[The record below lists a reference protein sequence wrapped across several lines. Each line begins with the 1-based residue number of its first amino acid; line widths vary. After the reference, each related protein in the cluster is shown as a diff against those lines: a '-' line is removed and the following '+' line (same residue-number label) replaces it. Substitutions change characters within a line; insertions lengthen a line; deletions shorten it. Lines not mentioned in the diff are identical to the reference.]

1 MNLRILLYAILVA
14 AAVACFGAGQWAGA
28 LTAFTL
34 LLILMVLDRIYM
46 ALIRIADQLDY
57 NKKKAAQSPKTAS
70 IPRNPQEAMD
80 T

>member
-1 MNLRILLYAILVA
+1 MNLRFLLYAFLVA

-34 LLILMVLDRIYM
+34 LLILMVLDRIQA

-57 NKKKAAQSPKTAS
+57 NKRAVQTPQTTI
-70 IPRNPQEAMD
+70 IPRNPQDAMD